1 METKDRILKVTEKIF
16 LKSGY
21 KNLRT
26 DDIARE
32 VGISKRTLYENFSS
46 KEELIRELITARY
59 QAFNENI
66 FRMIQEIED
75 SSGTR
80 YLEILKEMSSSVA
93 EFFTFF
99 NGELLEDIRKHLP
112 AFEDQCMEFQEKKV
126 KAMKTMF
133 DQGVKH
139 GKIKP
144 DVEFDIFFMIIK
156 NSIDGIMRPEVLKDL
171 SLSTSEVVAQIHF
184 IVMNGILTEEASREI
199 IKIES
204 N

>member
-1 METKDRILKVTEKIF
+1 METKDRILKVTEKMF

-46 KEELIRELITARY
+46 KEELIKELIIVRY

-66 FRMIQEIED
+66 FSMIQEIEN

-80 YLEILKEMSSSVA
+80 YLEILKKMSSDVA

-99 NGELLEDIRKHLP
+99 NGDLIDDIQKHLP
-112 AFEDQCMEFQEKKV
+112 SIEEQCLELQEKKMQ
-126 KAMKTMF
+126 ALRTMF
-133 DQGVKH
+133 EQGLKH

-144 DVEFDIFFMIIK
+144 GVEFDIFFMIMR
-156 NSIDGIMRPEVLKDL
+156 NSIYNILRPEVLKDL